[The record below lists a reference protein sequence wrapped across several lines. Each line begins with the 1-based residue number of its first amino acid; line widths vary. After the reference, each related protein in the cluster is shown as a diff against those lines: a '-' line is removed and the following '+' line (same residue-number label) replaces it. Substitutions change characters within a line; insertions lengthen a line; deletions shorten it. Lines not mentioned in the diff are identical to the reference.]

1 MLSSLECDQLIEKKI
16 IFNSRLNILLG
27 PDDGTNSIGK
37 SSVLMLIDF
46 AFGGDDFLK
55 ICSDVIENIG
65 EIEIKAEFI
74 FDEISFNFIRNTS
87 DPSVVKFCF
96 LDEDKSYKKVED
108 FRRFLAQSYNFPEY
122 YPSFRSTVNPYFRI
136 WGKDNYNPNRPLN
149 SFPNEPYL
157 KIRTNLLKLFGFY
170 SLVDILEKNKSKIE
184 DKKKTI
190 QGMFN
195 EGFVQKVGKRDLAV
209 KRDELI
215 SVKNSLNKIK
225 DEIEIYALSVNEI
238 VSNENI
244 KLKIEKNELENKV
257 INTKSQL
264 LRIEKNLKFGSYAN
278 AKTFEKLA
286 LFFPHVN
293 QERLLEIESFH
304 IGISKILK
312 AELLQE
318 KKVLEE
324 KIHLFE
330 EHIQKINDDLK
341 RLLNSS
347 DRPVALVDKLLE
359 LSIKEK
365 KLSDIVSY
373 ADLKGAVD
381 SQVIN
386 LKDEI
391 EQKIIDCL
399 DGIQQILNE
408 SMAKYI
414 DVFYEDHPAHPTI
427 KLSETNYEFNHNEDT
442 GTGKSHAN
450 MIALDF
456 SVFEHTL
463 LPALVH
469 DLILFK
475 NIEVHAFEKILK
487 TYMNFDK
494 QTFIAIDELKKY
506 SDEIIE
512 LVKQITFLE
521 LSPERLAFKKSWKK
535 VKKF

>member
-1 MLSSLECDQLIEKKI
+1 
-16 IFNSRLNILLG
+16 
-27 PDDGTNSIGK
+27 
-37 SSVLMLIDF
+37 
-46 AFGGDDFLK
+46 
-55 ICSDVIENIG
+55 
-65 EIEIKAEFI
+65 
-74 FDEISFNFIRNTS
+74 
-87 DPSVVKFCF
+87 
-96 LDEDKSYKKVED
+96 
-108 FRRFLAQSYNFPEY
+108 
-122 YPSFRSTVNPYFRI
+122 
-136 WGKDNYNPNRPLN
+136 
-149 SFPNEPYL
+149 
-157 KIRTNLLKLFGFY
+157 
-170 SLVDILEKNKSKIE
+170 KN
-184 DKKKTI
+184 
-190 QGMFN
+190 
-195 EGFVQKVGKRDLAV
+195 
-209 KRDELI
+209 
-215 SVKNSLNKIK
+215 
-225 DEIEIYALSVNEI
+225 
-238 VSNENI
+238 
-244 KLKIEKNELENKV
+244 
-257 INTKSQL
+257 
-264 LRIEKNLKFGSYAN
+264 
-278 AKTFEKLA
+278 
-286 LFFPHVN
+286 
-293 QERLLEIESFH
+293 
-304 IGISKILK
+304 
-312 AELLQE
+312 
-318 KKVLEE
+318 VLEE

-381 SQVIN
+381 SQVID

-408 SMAKYI
+408 TMAKYI

-535 VKKF
+535 MKKF